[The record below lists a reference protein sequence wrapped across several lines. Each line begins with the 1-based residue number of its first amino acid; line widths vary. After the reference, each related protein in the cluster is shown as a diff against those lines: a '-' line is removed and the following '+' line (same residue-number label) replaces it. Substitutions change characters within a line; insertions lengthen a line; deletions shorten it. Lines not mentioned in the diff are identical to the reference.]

1 MPEQYYYLATLLDE
15 EMSEKEISL
24 LFETHLTVSDREKWL
39 FLKSYFS
46 GKEEYPA
53 TPFLHAFF
61 QKEREV
67 REGLA
72 FLRAK
77 KWGRSL
83 EGEKPVAK
91 LQDLYEGN
99 WNNPLGLHRA
109 VLEYRKKQAKELVGL
124 QVFTLDKLLA
134 VYVQAALK
142 EEE

>member
-1 MPEQYYYLATLLDE
+1 VPEQYYYLATLLDE

-24 LFETHLTVSDREKWL
+24 LF
-39 FLKSYFS
+39 
-46 GKEEYPA
+46 
-53 TPFLHAFF
+53 
-61 QKEREV
+61 
-67 REGLA
+67 
-72 FLRAK
+72 
-77 KWGRSL
+77 
-83 EGEKPVAK
+83 EKPVAK